1 MMQYRYV
8 TKYKDNDSIRAA
20 LNQLTR
26 ETFGFDFESWYQNGY
41 WKEDM
46 YMPHSLMDGDRMVA
60 NVSANR
66 MEFVIGGESKQYIQ
80 IGTVMTAKEY
90 LGQGLGRYL
99 MEKVIDTYRDE
110 CDGIYLFG
118 NDSVLDYYPKYGFQV
133 SKEYIYKKELPVDEV
148 KEESLELNK
157 FGEFIKIENPSNEDR
172 IKFFDYVKQAVS
184 NDGMTMRNVG
194 LMGFYLH
201 DLEGVY
207 YSESLDTYVVA
218 NIKNQAL
225 YLSCIIA
232 KKKVELKDILDSF
245 SEVADEVILDFTP
258 SNKDGFEVEEFQE
271 EDCTLFYIGEDLK
284 RIEREHLHFPVISH
298 A

>member
-66 MEFVIGGESKQYIQ
+66 MEFVIDGESKHYIQ

-133 SKEYIYKKELPVDEV
+133 SKEYIYKKELPVDKV

-157 FGEFIKIENPSNEDR
+157 FGKFIKIENPSNEDR

-184 NDGMTMRNVG
+184 NEGMTMRNVG

-201 DLEGVY
+201 DLEDVY

-218 NIKNQAL
+218 DIKNQAL

-245 SEVADEVILDFTP
+245 SEVADEVVLDFTP
-258 SNKDGFEVEEFQE
+258 SNIDGFEVEEFQE